1 MADQSVLPK
10 SDKRSLRVDLSASE
24 IHTYSLQLANEN
36 RAVNS
41 IEDEKKTVTSQ
52 YTARLNEKKASIK
65 RLSAV
70 VSDGFEMREIECE
83 IQYNKPEVGKKTII
97 RKDLDK
103 VHAVERM
110 EEWEMQLELFGSQED
125 EDTSDLLEAERE
137 KLRGNSNGK
146 KGRGGRK

>member
-1 MADQSVLPK
+1 LADQSVLPQ
-10 SDKRSLRVDLSASE
+10 SEKRSLRVDLSAPE

-83 IQYNKPEVGKKTII
+83 IHYNKPEPGRKTII

-103 VHAVERM
+103 VHAIERM
-110 EEWEMQLELFGSQED
+110 EEWEWNLFTQVKED
-125 EDTSDLLEAERE
+125 DETSDLLEAERE
-137 KLRGNSNGK
+137 KLRGNN
-146 KGRGGRK
+146 GRKKRN

>member
-1 MADQSVLPK
+1 MADQSVLPQT
-10 SDKRSLRVDLSASE
+10 DKRSLRVDLSASE

-83 IQYNKPEVGKKTII
+83 IQYNKPESGKKTII

-110 EEWEMQLELFGSQED
+110 EEWEWNLFTQPPED

-146 KGRGGRK
+146 KGRGRKR